1 MKIILITLTIML
13 TSTICYGQDSSNVFR
28 AQRFKNDLNFQKPY
42 RILKTTFK
50 NLDEFQSYY
59 PGTEI
64 TLEKLLRFH
73 LYTEIHIN
81 QEENKL
87 ISMDQTE
94 FKLKKMNSAEAI
106 TKETVKLISNMYF
119 GSNETKEFSKK

>member
-13 TSTICYGQDSSNVFR
+13 TSTICYGQDSSDVFK

-64 TLEKLLRFH
+64 PLEKILRFH

-94 FKLKKMNSAEAI
+94 FQQKKMNSSEAI
-106 TKETVKLISNMYF
+106 TKETVELISHMYF
-119 GSNETKEFSKK
+119 GANEIKEFSNK

>member
-50 NLDEFQSYY
+50 NLDEFQ
-59 PGTEI
+59 
-64 TLEKLLRFH
+64 
-73 LYTEIHIN
+73 
-81 QEENKL
+81 
-87 ISMDQTE
+87 
-94 FKLKKMNSAEAI
+94 
-106 TKETVKLISNMYF
+106 TVELISNMYF
-119 GSNETKEFSKK
+119 GSNEMKEFSKK

>member
-13 TSTICYGQDSSNVFR
+13 TSTICYGQDSSDVFR

-94 FKLKKMNSAEAI
+94 FQLKKMNSAEAI
-106 TKETVKLISNMYF
+106 TRETVELISNMYF
-119 GSNETKEFSKK
+119 GSNEIKEFSKK

>member
-13 TSTICYGQDSSNVFR
+13 TSTICYGQDSSDVFK

-73 LYTEIHIN
+73 LFTEIHIN

-94 FKLKKMNSAEAI
+94 FQLKKMNSAEAI
-106 TKETVKLISNMYF
+106 TKETVELISNMYF
-119 GSNETKEFSKK
+119 GSNEMKEFSKK

>member
-13 TSTICYGQDSSNVFR
+13 TSTICYGQDPSNVFR

-73 LYTEIHIN
+73 LFTEIHIN

-94 FKLKKMNSAEAI
+94 FQLKKMNSAEAI
-106 TKETVKLISNMYF
+106 TKETVELISNMYF
-119 GSNETKEFSKK
+119 GSNEMKEFSKK

>member
-59 PGTEI
+59 PGTET

-73 LYTEIHIN
+73 LFTEIHIN

-94 FKLKKMNSAEAI
+94 FQLKKMNSAEAI
-106 TKETVKLISNMYF
+106 TKETVELISNMYF
-119 GSNETKEFSKK
+119 GSNEMKEFSKK

>member
-13 TSTICYGQDSSNVFR
+13 TSTICYGQNSSNVFR

-94 FKLKKMNSAEAI
+94 FQLKKMNSAEAI
-106 TKETVKLISNMYF
+106 TKETVELISNMYF
-119 GSNETKEFSKK
+119 GSNEMKKFSKK

>member
-13 TSTICYGQDSSNVFR
+13 TSTICYGQDSSDVFK

-73 LYTEIHIN
+73 LNTEIHIN

-94 FKLKKMNSAEAI
+94 FQLKKMNSAEAI
-106 TKETVKLISNMYF
+106 TRETVELISNMYF
-119 GSNETKEFSKK
+119 GSNEIKEFSKK

>member
-13 TSTICYGQDSSNVFR
+13 TSTICYGQDSSDVFK

-94 FKLKKMNSAEAI
+94 FQLKKVNSAEAI
-106 TKETVKLISNMYF
+106 TKEIVELISNMYF
-119 GSNETKEFSKK
+119 GSNEMKEFSKK

>member
-13 TSTICYGQDSSNVFR
+13 TSTICYGQDSSDVFR

-94 FKLKKMNSAEAI
+94 FQLKKMNSAEAI
-106 TKETVKLISNMYF
+106 TKETVELISNMYF
-119 GSNETKEFSKK
+119 GSNEIKEFSKK

>member
-13 TSTICYGQDSSNVFR
+13 TSTICNGQDSSDVFR

-50 NLDEFQSYY
+50 NLDEFQNYY

-94 FKLKKMNSAEAI
+94 FQLKKMNSAEAI
-106 TKETVKLISNMYF
+106 TRETVELISNMYF
-119 GSNETKEFSKK
+119 GSNEIKEFSKK

>member
-13 TSTICYGQDSSNVFR
+13 TSTICFGQDPSDVFR
-28 AQRFKNDLNFQKPY
+28 AQRFRNDLNFQKPY

-50 NLDEFQSYY
+50 NLDEFQNYY

-94 FKLKKMNSAEAI
+94 FQLKKVNSAEAI
-106 TKETVKLISNMYF
+106 TKEIVELISNMYF
-119 GSNETKEFSKK
+119 GSNEMKEFSKK